1 MERSGSIEIPRVI
14 VGLGS
19 VRDVP
24 CALPFKANIAEGLAL
39 ERLQLVV
46 EGKHH
51 TPRGVG
57 MAFLA
62 IDNKSLHQSRGVIP
76 LYSINLRSKER
87 GVVYCLVARR
97 RRYGLYLQ
105 HLQAEIGI

>member
-1 MERSGSIEIPRVI
+1 

-39 ERLQLVV
+39 ERLPLVV
-46 EGKHH
+46 EVKRH

-57 MAFLA
+57 KAFPA
-62 IDNKSLHQSRGVIP
+62 TDSKSPHQSRVVIP
-76 LYSINLRSKER
+76 LHSINLRGKN
-87 GVVYCLVARR
+87 G
-97 RRYGLYLQ
+97 G
-105 HLQAEIGI
+105 